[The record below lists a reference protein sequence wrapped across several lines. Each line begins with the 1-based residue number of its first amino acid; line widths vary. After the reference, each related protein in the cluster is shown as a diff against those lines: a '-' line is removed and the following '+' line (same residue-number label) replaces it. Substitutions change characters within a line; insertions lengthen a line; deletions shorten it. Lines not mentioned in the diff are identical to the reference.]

1 MQVGIVFRIPI
12 AVNIYSCILLKCLHD
27 LIIPILTRQLTG
39 TNVLTVSC
47 ACVYYSIYRTGF
59 FLHKPNTFQN
69 LGITRTTSSIY

>member
-47 ACVYYSIYRTGF
+47 ACAYYSIYRTGF
-59 FLHKPNTFQN
+59 FYISLTLFNTWVSRVLH
-69 LGITRTTSSIY
+69 LV